1 MSTVELSSFV
11 TAAQLD
17 NGLDKLHT
25 TQEAITQRTSHT
37 SVGGKVLS
45 WAKLHI
51 TGDSQKSA
59 DQTRFQEALKTEFG
73 KDVGEAAYKAF
84 APGDGKAHSL
94 TKAQVLSSVELALTT
109 QENKAEELN
118 VATQAAILTSVT
130 KTHGAEV
137 AANVTKLLEGSS
149 EFTKTGENPEQIKAI
164 VSQIA
169 EDVAKNLATET
180 DANIA
185 THIEKLGDKEHLKAA
200 ASTAD
205 FQINWDNV
213 SPEQITKL
221 QENVQGK
228 LENQS
233 RPNNS
238 NQSIRSSLKDEQV
251 QAAVN
256 NQLRAI
262 AALQSVSAGGTLLES
277 VFSELGLPAEKI
289 SAGAFGEIATVL
301 NGVFNTVSGP
311 EGTNDIT
318 DQIEDILQKSIIN
331 SAVQD
336 VLKSTLR
343 EAAQTDEFSSQIAPF
358 VPEGTP
364 KEIRAAQKWLPDLA
378 AKEIV
383 RSIKDGNDF
392 QEQGGIVNAAKA
404 ELGKQIE
411 TAQTANEIIKGFVE
425 HLTADEINAELL
437 TEFIAKHSNNAD
449 GLGGDD
455 NKFAAERHFTKI
467 FKEHPEIQQQLN
479 NAFRSEKLK
488 ENSQVVSEAI
498 ELISTNVEEQL
509 VNRLQQAGK
518 HPTEAY
524 ATASVISSTLKGP
537 FVQLF
542 APLLDSLDSPD
553 ENTISEG
560 EFLEQKQAVTDAF
573 FFPSDPPENATGIA
587 NGLVKGFHDLFAR
600 HDLQLS
606 F

>member
-1 MSTVELSSFV
+1 MSNIELSSFV

-25 TQEAITQRTSHT
+25 TQETVTQRTSHT

-51 TGDSQKSA
+51 TGDGQKSA
-59 DQTRFQEALKTEFG
+59 DQTRFQEALKSEFG

-84 APGDGKAHSL
+84 VLSDGKSHSL
-94 TKAQVLSSVELALTT
+94 TKAQVLESVEFALSA
-109 QENKAEELN
+109 QESNIEEQN
-118 VATQAAILTSVT
+118 VTARAAILASIT
-130 KTHGAEV
+130 KTHGTEV

-149 EFTKTGENPEQIKAI
+149 EFANAGADPEQIKAT
-164 VSQIA
+164 VSEITK
-169 EDVAKNLATET
+169 DVAQNLAAQT

-185 THIEKLGDKEHLKAA
+185 THIEKLGDREHLTAA
-200 ASTAD
+200 ASEAGI
-205 FQINWDNV
+205 QIDWDNV

-221 QENVQGK
+221 QENTKIK
-228 LENQS
+228 LEEQS
-233 RPNNS
+233 RPNKS
-238 NQSIRSSLKDEQV
+238 SSSIRGSLKDEQV
-251 QAAVN
+251 QQAVG

-262 AALQSVSAGGTLLES
+262 AALQSASAGGAALES

-343 EAAQTDEFSSQIAPF
+343 ETAQTDEFSSQIAPF
-358 VPEGTP
+358 IPEGTP
-364 KEIRAAQKWLPDLA
+364 KEIKAAQKWLPDLA

-411 TAQTANEIIKGFVE
+411 TAQSANEIIKGFVE

-437 TEFIAKHSNNAD
+437 TVFIAKHSNNAD

-488 ENSQVVSEAI
+488 VNSQVVSEAI

-542 APLLDSLDSPD
+542 APLLDSLDSLD
-553 ENTISEG
+553 ENSVAEG

-573 FFPSDPPENATGIA
+573 FFPNEPSENATEIA
-587 NGLVKGFHDLFAR
+587 NGLVKNFHNLFER

>member
-1 MSTVELSSFV
+1 MSTIELSSFV
-11 TAAQLD
+11 TAAQFD

-25 TQEAITQRTSHT
+25 TQEAVTQRTSHT

-51 TGDSQKSA
+51 TGDGQKSA
-59 DQTRFQEALKTEFG
+59 DQTRFQEALKSEFG
-73 KDVGEAAYKAF
+73 KEVGEAAYKAF

-94 TKAQVLSSVELALTT
+94 TKAQVLDTVELALTT

-118 VATQAAILTSVT
+118 VTTQTAILASITN
-130 KTHGAEV
+130 THGAEV

-149 EFTKTGENPEQIKAI
+149 EFAKAGENPEQIKPI

-169 EDVAKNLATET
+169 EDVAKNLEAI
-180 DANIA
+180 DASI
-185 THIEKLGDKEHLKAA
+185 TQHIEKLGDREHLAAA
-200 ASTAD
+200 ASEAGI
-205 FQINWDNV
+205 QIDWDNV

-221 QENVQGK
+221 QGNTKIK
-228 LENQS
+228 LEEQS
-233 RPNNS
+233 RPDKSNS
-238 NQSIRSSLKDEQV
+238 SIRGSLKDEQV
-251 QAAVN
+251 QQAVS

-262 AALQSVSAGGTLLES
+262 EALQSISAGGAALES
-277 VFSELGLPAEKI
+277 VFSELGLPAEKV
-289 SAGAFGEIATVL
+289 SAAAFGEIATVL

-318 DQIEDILQKSIIN
+318 DQIDDILQKSIIN

-358 VPEGTP
+358 IPEGTP
-364 KEIRAAQKWLPDLA
+364 KEIKAAQKWLPDLA

-383 RSIKDGNDF
+383 RSIKDDNDF

-411 TAQTANEIIKGFVE
+411 TAQSTNEIIKGFVE
-425 HLTADEINAELL
+425 HLTADEINPELL

-467 FKEHPEIQQQLN
+467 FNERPEIQQQLN
-479 NAFRSEKLK
+479 TAFRSEKLK

-498 ELISTNVEEQL
+498 ELITKKVENQL

-553 ENTISEG
+553 ENTVSEG

-573 FFPSDPPENATGIA
+573 FFPSDPPEDAAEIA
-587 NGLVKGFHDLFAR
+587 NGLVKSFHNLFEK
-600 HDLQLS
+600 HNLQLS

>member
-1 MSTVELSSFV
+1 MSTIELSSFV
-11 TAAQLD
+11 AAAQFD

-25 TQEAITQRTSHT
+25 TQETVTQRTSHT

-51 TGDSQKSA
+51 TGDGQKSA

-94 TKAQVLSSVELALTT
+94 TKAQVLDTVELALTT

-118 VATQAAILTSVT
+118 VTTQAAILTSIT
-130 KTHGAEV
+130 NTHGAEV

-149 EFTKTGENPEQIKAI
+149 EFANVGTDPEQIKAI

-169 EDVAKNLATET
+169 EDVAKNLEVI
-180 DANIA
+180 DASI
-185 THIEKLGDKEHLKAA
+185 TQHIEKLGDREHLAAA
-200 ASTAD
+200 ASEAGI
-205 FQINWDNV
+205 QIDWDNV

-233 RPNNS
+233 RPDKSNS
-238 NQSIRSSLKDEQV
+238 SIRSSLKDEHIQ
-251 QAAVN
+251 QAVN

-262 AALQSVSAGGTLLES
+262 EALQSASAGGTLLVS
-277 VFSELGLPAEKI
+277 VFSELGLPAEKV
-289 SAGAFGEIATVL
+289 SAAAFGEIATVL

-318 DQIEDILQKSIIN
+318 DQIDDILQKSIIN

-358 VPEGTP
+358 IPEGTP
-364 KEIRAAQKWLPDLA
+364 KEIKAAQKWLPDLA

-383 RSIKDGNDF
+383 RSIKDDNDF

-411 TAQTANEIIKGFVE
+411 TAQSTNEIIKGFVE

-479 NAFRSEKLK
+479 DAFHSEKLK
-488 ENSQVVSEAI
+488 ENSQIVSEAI
-498 ELISTNVEEQL
+498 ELITKKVEDQL

-553 ENTISEG
+553 ENTVSEG

-573 FFPSDPPENATGIA
+573 FFPSDPSEDAAEIA
-587 NGLVKGFHDLFAR
+587 NGLVKSFHNLFEK
-600 HDLQLS
+600 HNLQLD

>member
-25 TQEAITQRTSHT
+25 TQEAVTQRTSHT

-84 APGDGKAHSL
+84 VPGDGKAHSL

-118 VATQAAILTSVT
+118 VTTQAAILTSIT

-137 AANVTKLLEGSS
+137 AANITKLLEGSS
-149 EFTKTGENPEQIKAI
+149 EFTKAGENPEQLKAI

-169 EDVAKNLATET
+169 EDVAKNLAAI
-180 DANIA
+180 DASI
-185 THIEKLGDKEHLKAA
+185 TQHIEALGDPEHLKVI
-200 ASTAD
+200 ASSAGI
-205 FQINWDNV
+205 QIDWDNV
-213 SPEQITKL
+213 SPGQIFNL
-221 QENVQGK
+221 QENTKIK
-228 LENQS
+228 LEEQS
-233 RPNNS
+233 RPDKS
-238 NQSIRSSLKDEQV
+238 NTFIRGSLKDEQV
-251 QAAVN
+251 QQAVG

-364 KEIRAAQKWLPDLA
+364 KEIRAAQKWLPDIA

-411 TAQTANEIIKGFVE
+411 SAQTANEIIKGFVE

-479 NAFRSEKLK
+479 NAFCSEKLK

-573 FFPSDPPENATGIA
+573 FFPSDPSENATGIA
-587 NGLVKGFHDLFAR
+587 NGLVKSFHDLFAR